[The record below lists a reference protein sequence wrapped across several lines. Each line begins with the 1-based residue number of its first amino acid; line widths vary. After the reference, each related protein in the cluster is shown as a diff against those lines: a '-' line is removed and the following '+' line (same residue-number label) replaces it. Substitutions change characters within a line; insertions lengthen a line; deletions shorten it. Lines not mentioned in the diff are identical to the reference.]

1 MFLTAEQITSTIVST
16 TQYTCINTRI
26 CTSSDTHIVQY
37 YQELI
42 IVVRE
47 SIQHAIG
54 TCTMSA

>member
-1 MFLTAEQITSTIVST
+1 MLSLHAYYDEFNFIAYL
-16 TQYTCINTRI
+16 
-26 CTSSDTHIVQY
+26 Y

-54 TCTMSA
+54 MCKMSA